1 MTKLKYAAG
10 ISIVA
15 IFLASCGGSDSNEAR
30 EKQIEDT
37 AAKYGVDVDVTLD
50 TDGETE
56 RIVINQGGA
65 QIGQGL
71 DLPSGFPDDIKLPGS
86 WNIMAA
92 SAPMPNGY
100 SIQALS
106 DNSASEV
113 MEELRSRMIAEGW
126 VETAAD
132 TPTPHMSRISFEKD
146 DRMANFNILEN
157 GETRAV
163 QLLTT
168 PKP

>member
-1 MTKLKYAAG
+1 MMKLRHAAG
-10 ISIVA
+10 MCVA
-15 IFLASCGGSDSNEAR
+15 AILLASCGGSDSNEAR

-50 TDGETE
+50 EDGETDQ
-56 RIVINQGGA
+56 IVINQGGA
-65 QIGQGL
+65 QVGQGL
-71 DLPSGFPDDIKLPGS
+71 DLPSGFPDDISLPTA
-86 WNIMAA
+86 WNVMAA
-92 SAPMPNGY
+92 SSPMPNGY

-106 DNSASEV
+106 DSSASEI
-113 MEELRSRMIAEGW
+113 MGELRSRLTAEGW

-132 TPTPHMSRISFEKD
+132 TPTPQMSRISFEKD

-163 QLLTT
+163 QLLTMPT
-168 PKP
+168 P